1 MRHSRLLRTLG
12 LLLIVLLAPVCL
24 RAELVWTPST
34 GWQIEG
40 GAVAAF
46 TGEESRNA
54 LDLMNR
60 ARAAKEHGHY
70 RRAVKLYHR
79 VCKKYNKSV
88 YGPEAYNRTAQIR
101 LIQRRFGKAFDAY
114 QQIIVNYPN
123 YEKFDTVISEQYRI
137 ASVVADGARSRWLWG
152 MLPGFPKR
160 ESSIAYFESVIANAP
175 YSDYAPLALMRV
187 AKLHQRFRNKIAALD
202 ALDRMINFYP
212 NSLLTPDAYLR
223 MGQTYQSLV
232 DGPQYD
238 QLSAIDSA
246 TFYQDYLI
254 LFPKEPD
261 VAKAEKGMDE
271 MKSERAMSKI
281 KMAEFYHYKRHNY
294 VAAKIFYNE
303 AITVYPNSPV
313 ARLARE
319 RLDKIAPKIAAQEAE
334 LAARASKNPVMP
346 KPKKK
351 KVLWLF

>member
-12 LLLIVLLAPVCL
+12 LILIALLAPVWL
-24 RAELVWTPST
+24 YAELVWTPGT
-34 GWQIEG
+34 GWQVEG
-40 GAVAAF
+40 GAVSAF

-60 ARAAKEHGHY
+60 ARSAEENGHY
-70 RRAVKLYHR
+70 RRAIKLYRR
-79 VCKKYNKSV
+79 VITTYGKSV
-88 YGPEAYNRTAQIR
+88 YGPEACNRTAQIR
-101 LIQRRFGKAFDAY
+101 LAQRRLPKAFDAY
-114 QQIIVNYPN
+114 QQIIANYPN
-123 YEKFDTVISEQYRI
+123 YEKFDTVIAEQYRI
-137 ASVVADGARSRWLWG
+137 ASAIADGARGRWFWG
-152 MLPGFPKR
+152 LFPGFRKR
-160 ESSIAYFESVIANAP
+160 ESAIGYFELVIANAP

-187 AKLHQRFRNKIAALD
+187 AHLHRRFNSKIAALD

-212 NSLLTPDAYLR
+212 NSILTPDAYLR
-223 MGQTYQSLV
+223 MGQTFQSLV

-238 QLSAIDSA
+238 QASAIDAS
-246 TFYQDYLI
+246 TYYQDYLI

-261 VAKAEKGMDE
+261 VAKAETGLDE
-271 MKSERAMSKI
+271 MKTERAQSKI
-281 KMAEFYHYKRHNY
+281 KMAEFYHFKRHNY

-303 AITVYPNSPV
+303 AITTYPNSPV

-319 RLDKIAPKIAAQEAE
+319 RLDKIAPKIAAQEAAI
-334 LAARASKNPVMP
+334 AARASKNPVTP